1 MPCPFR
7 LAARLGFLLIGVA
20 SLVAAGES
28 LAISEQLSAAIEKA
42 KAEFTPVTAEE
53 ATAARESLAT
63 SVATFEKYL
72 VPGSPRGEVWKN
84 YLEWNHVQAALANT
98 GTTTAE
104 ELNGLRRTLDRFR
117 SGASGLEQSHFRHVA
132 SAIER
137 FVEIESV
144 ARAKDQQKFI
154 EQQLDVLP
162 KYIDR
167 YEADG
172 STRARFEIERRME
185 LFASI
190 NRAPELVL
198 ALRNEFNHPNL
209 QAKLSENFLTRIV
222 NKPVDDIGPVT
233 DCILGTSIRGTGHT
247 TGSVSIETVPNDTRA
262 EVVIRL
268 NGVTCSETNGYNDPV
283 VICSS
288 GTTPFNAVKRVAFE
302 DQEFWNYPASVSA
315 TTSTKTRSVQKQGGG
330 LGSAIIA
337 RIGERQV
344 EQKKPQ
350 ANAIASRHAEDR
362 IAKKLEDEL
371 LPKLQDA
378 RYEYEYA
385 FKKPL
390 ADRNAE
396 PRMIGFSSTDH
407 SLHFELLQAGRG
419 ELAADQAPGEF
430 PDGHDLE
437 VRLHET
443 GAANLASAILAG
455 ATLSQKTKEGR
466 PKLDVELPKQ
476 LRKWIDEAREEAE
489 TEPQEDDGREFKPWA
504 LTFRRQRPVTIDFRD
519 QKVVIR
525 IHAANIQVGAEPYA
539 GWDIVVTYGMHV
551 QNGGLTLVRDGD
563 IEVIPTAFDPADGGG
578 LNNRQVGQRGV
589 LAKELNRQA
598 EAGRGFPEE
607 IEIPMIDLPE
617 NIAEHGPLML
627 ENAASDAGWFSL
639 GWLLPK

>member
-1 MPCPFR
+1 MPRPTR
-7 LAARLGFLLIGVA
+7 LAVRIG
-20 SLVAAGES
+20 SLVVTIAALLPAGET

-42 KAEFTPVTAEE
+42 KAEYRPVTAEE
-53 ATAARESLAT
+53 AAAARESLAT
-63 SVATFEKYL
+63 TVANFEKYL
-72 VPGSPRGEVWKN
+72 VPGSRRGEAWKS
-84 YLEWNHVQAALANT
+84 YLEWNNVQKALANT
-98 GTTTAE
+98 GTTSAE
-104 ELNGLRRTLDRFR
+104 ELNGLRRTSDRFR
-117 SGASGLEQSHFRHVA
+117 SGATGLEQSQFRHVA
-132 SAIER
+132 AAIEK

-185 LFASI
+185 FFAGI
-190 NRAPELVL
+190 GRAPELVA

-209 QAKLSENFLTRIV
+209 KAQLSENFLTRIV

-268 NGVTCSETNGYNDPV
+268 NGVTCSETKGYNDPV
-283 VICSS
+283 VIRSS
-288 GTTPFNAVKRVAFE
+288 GTTPFNATKRVAFE
-302 DQEFWNYPASVSA
+302 DEEFWNYPARVSA

-344 EQKKPQ
+344 EEKKPQ
-350 ANAIASRHAEDR
+350 ANYIAARHAEDR

-378 RYEYEYA
+378 RYEYEQA

-396 PRMIGFSSTDH
+396 PRMIAFSSTDN

-419 ELAADQAPGEF
+419 ELAADSAPGEF

-437 VRLHET
+437 VNLHET

-466 PKLDVELPKQ
+466 PKLDVELPRQ
-476 LRKWIDEAREEAE
+476 LRKWIDEAREEADA
-489 TEPQEDDGREFKPWA
+489 EPKEDDSREFKPWA
-504 LTFRRQRPVTIDFRD
+504 LTFRRHRPVTIDFRD

-525 IHAANIQVGAEPYA
+525 IHAAKIQVAAEPYA

-551 QNGGLTLVRDGD
+551 QNGGLTLVRDGE

-578 LNNRQVGQRGV
+578 LNSKQVGTRGV

-598 EAGRGFPEE
+598 DAGRGFPEE

-617 NIAEHGPLML
+617 NIVEHGPLML
-627 ENAASDAGWFSL
+627 ENATSDGGWLSL